1 MTNRQQ
7 NLLLICNRLH
17 AADGTKFVV
26 IRCMEMKNR
35 TILVVDDEPDIREIL
50 VFNLEQEGYR
60 CLQASCGLEA
70 LRMVKEEH
78 VDLVLL
84 DIMMPNM
91 SGLEVAEVWQKEE
104 NSPALI
110 FLTALGEEE
119 DILRG
124 FELGADDYIHKPFS
138 LKQVLARVAAVIRR
152 HSSVDVTTE
161 PSGNTIVYEDLVLY
175 DSMKTATLAGVA
187 VSLTRME
194 YELLAF
200 LLQHPGKIYSRAE
213 ILRYVWPNDG
223 LVLERTVDVTV
234 NRLRKKIG
242 TYREH
247 LKAKTGYGYYWE
259 K

>member
-1 MTNRQQ
+1 
-7 NLLLICNRLH
+7 
-17 AADGTKFVV
+17 
-26 IRCMEMKNR
+26 MEMKNK

-60 CLQASCGLEA
+60 CLQADCGHEA
-70 LRMVKEEH
+70 LRMVKSEH
-78 VDLVLL
+78 VDLALL

-91 SGLEVAEVWQKEE
+91 SGLEVAEVWQKEG

-110 FLTALGEEE
+110 FLTALGEEA
-119 DILRG
+119 DVLRG
-124 FELGADDYIHKPFS
+124 FELGADDYIQKPFS

-152 HSSVDVTTE
+152 HTYVEVNSE
-161 PSGNTIVYEDLVLY
+161 PAEKTIVYEDLVLH
-175 DSMKTATLAGVA
+175 DSMKTATLCGTP

-194 YELLAF
+194 YELLVF
-200 LLQHPGKIYSRAE
+200 LLQHPGKIYSRAD
-213 ILRYVWPNDG
+213 ILRYVWPDDG

-242 TYREH
+242 IYREH

>member
-1 MTNRQQ
+1 
-7 NLLLICNRLH
+7 
-17 AADGTKFVV
+17 
-26 IRCMEMKNR
+26 MEMKNR

-60 CLQASCGLEA
+60 CLQACCGQEA
-70 LRMVKEEH
+70 LCMAKDEH

-119 DILRG
+119 DVLRG

-161 PSGNTIVYEDLVLY
+161 PSGKSIVYEDLVLY
-175 DSMKTATLAGVA
+175 DSMKTATLFGNLI
-187 VSLTRME
+187 SLTRME
-194 YELLAF
+194 YELLVF
-200 LLQHPGKIYSRAE
+200 MLQHPGRVYSRAE
-213 ILRYVWPNDG
+213 ILQYVWPNDG

>member
-7 NLLLICNRLH
+7 NLSLICNRFYR
-17 AADGTKFVV
+17 DIGTRFVV
-26 IRCMEMKNR
+26 IRCMEMKNK

-60 CLQASCGLEA
+60 CLQASCGQEA
-70 LRMVKEEH
+70 LCMAKDEH

-119 DILRG
+119 DVLRG

-138 LKQVLARVAAVIRR
+138 LKQV
-152 HSSVDVTTE
+152 
-161 PSGNTIVYEDLVLY
+161 
-175 DSMKTATLAGVA
+175 
-187 VSLTRME
+187 
-194 YELLAF
+194 
-200 LLQHPGKIYSRAE
+200 
-213 ILRYVWPNDG
+213 
-223 LVLERTVDVTV
+223 
-234 NRLRKKIG
+234 
-242 TYREH
+242 
-247 LKAKTGYGYYWE
+247 
-259 K
+259 

>member
-1 MTNRQQ
+1 
-7 NLLLICNRLH
+7 
-17 AADGTKFVV
+17 
-26 IRCMEMKNR
+26 MEMKNK

-60 CLQASCGLEA
+60 CLQASCGQEA
-70 LRMVKEEH
+70 LCMAKDEH

-84 DIMMPNM
+84 DIMMPN
-91 SGLEVAEVWQKEE
+91 KEE

-119 DILRG
+119 DVLRG

-161 PSGNTIVYEDLVLY
+161 PSGKSIVYEDLVLY
-175 DSMKTATLAGVA
+175 DSMKTATLFGNLI
-187 VSLTRME
+187 SLTRME
-194 YELLAF
+194 YELLVF
-200 LLQHPGKIYSRAE
+200 MLQHPGKIYSRAE

>member
-1 MTNRQQ
+1 
-7 NLLLICNRLH
+7 
-17 AADGTKFVV
+17 
-26 IRCMEMKNR
+26 MEMNKR

-60 CLQASCGLEA
+60 CLQASCGRAA
-70 LRMVKEEH
+70 LQIAALEH
-78 VDLVLL
+78 VDLALL

-91 SGLEVAEVWQKEE
+91 SGLEVAEVWQKSEKC
-104 NSPALI
+104 PALI
-110 FLTALGEEE
+110 FLTALGEEA
-119 DILRG
+119 DVLRG

-138 LKQVLARVAAVIRR
+138 LKQVLARVAAVLRR
-152 HSSVDVTTE
+152 HSTTDMIAESVE
-161 PSGNTIVYEDLVLY
+161 KTITYEDLVLY
-175 DSMKTATLAGVA
+175 DSLKTATLCGTTI
-187 VSLTRME
+187 SLTRME

-213 ILRYVWPNDG
+213 ILRYVWPDDG

-242 TYREH
+242 DYREH

>member
-1 MTNRQQ
+1 M
-7 NLLLICNRLH
+7 ICNRFSR
-17 AADGTKFVV
+17 DIGTRFVV
-26 IRCMEMKNR
+26 IRCMEMKNK

-60 CLQASCGLEA
+60 CLQASCGQEA
-70 LRMVKEEH
+70 LRVVCAEH

-84 DIMMPNM
+84 DIMMPDM
-91 SGLEVAEVWQKEE
+91 SGLEVAEEWQKKG
-104 NSPALI
+104 NGPALI
-110 FLTALGEEE
+110 FLTALGEEA
-119 DILRG
+119 DVLRG

-152 HSSVDVTTE
+152 HSAVDVSSEPTE
-161 PSGNTIVYEDLVLY
+161 NTIVYEDLVLY
-175 DSMKTATLAGVA
+175 ESLKTAALAGVA

-194 YELLAF
+194 YELLVF
-200 LLQHPGKIYSRAE
+200 MLQHPGKIYSRAE

>member
-7 NLLLICNRLH
+7 NLSLICNRFCR
-17 AADGTKFVV
+17 DIGTRFVV
-26 IRCMEMKNR
+26 IRCMEMKNK

-60 CLQASCGLEA
+60 CLQASCGQEA
-70 LRMVKEEH
+70 LCMAKDEH

-119 DILRG
+119 DVLRG

-152 HSSVDVTTE
+152 HSSVDVEDSNPLRQSYLADAHGIRTVGVHAAT
-161 PSGNTIVYEDLVLY
+161 PRQNLFASGNPALC
-175 DSMKTATLAGVA
+175 VA
-187 VSLTRME
+187 E
-194 YELLAF
+194 
-200 LLQHPGKIYSRAE
+200 
-213 ILRYVWPNDG
+213 
-223 LVLERTVDVTV
+223 
-234 NRLRKKIG
+234 
-242 TYREH
+242 
-247 LKAKTGYGYYWE
+247 
-259 K
+259 

>member
-1 MTNRQQ
+1 
-7 NLLLICNRLH
+7 
-17 AADGTKFVV
+17 
-26 IRCMEMKNR
+26 MEMKNR

-50 VFNLEQEGYR
+50 VFNLEHEGYR
-60 CLQASCGLEA
+60 CLQASCGQEA
-70 LRMVKEEH
+70 LCVVSAEH

-84 DIMMPNM
+84 DIMMPDM
-91 SGLEVAEVWQKEE
+91 SGLEVAEEWQKKGNE
-104 NSPALI
+104 PALI

-119 DILRG
+119 DVLRG

-152 HSSVDVTTE
+152 HSAVDVSSE
-161 PSGNTIVYEDLVLY
+161 PTGNTIVYEDLVLY
-175 DSMKTATLAGVA
+175 ESLKTASLAGVA

-200 LLQHPGKIYSRAE
+200 LLQHPGRVYSRAE
-213 ILRYVWPNDG
+213 ILQYVWPNDG